1 MGRSLK
7 FNIDGCCYSQSE
19 VKRKLIK
26 LKKECEESDKTIE
39 PTHSEFNFLFEL
51 AQMHPN
57 AEEKIRCGVNLFF
70 IRVIDQGGYPS
81 TCWHILHPN
90 EDKTEISL
98 LKAVK
103 GVENRNNK
111 LLRESIRAQTDHKR
125 ELFLKAFENRNY
137 FESEHSGERIKKNTG
152 LIHCDHKHP
161 YTFKVLC
168 QEFSKKEGLCL
179 KNYDLSKMEEKEAI
193 IERWQKFH
201 QENAELQI
209 VSKSENLSEL
219 KRIR

>member
-51 AQMHPN
+51 AQMHHN

-70 IRVIDQGGYPS
+70 IGVIDQGGYLS

-90 EDKTEISL
+90 GDKTEISL
-98 LKAVK
+98 FKSVK
-103 GVENRNNK
+103 DIESRNNM
-111 LLRESIRAQTDHKR
+111 LLRDAIRSQTDLKR
-125 ELFLKAFENRNY
+125 ELFLKEFEDKDY

-161 YTFKVLC
+161 HTFKTLC
-168 QEFSKKEGLCL
+168 QKFIKKEGFCL
-179 KNYDLSKMEEKEAI
+179 KKEDLSKMEEKEAI
-193 IERWQKFH
+193 IKRWQKFH

-209 VSKSENLSEL
+209 VSRSENLSEL
-219 KRIR
+219 KK